1 MSLVLVETTVCLT
14 ISSVLDLRLP
24 SLNVLLILI
33 LPVHHGVVY
42 LILVLDASVRMLDV
56 NTKLYLHFVQQIQEN
71 VLMVM

>member
-1 MSLVLVETTVCLT
+1 MRIMSLVLVETTVCLT

-42 LILVLDASVRMLDV
+42 LILVLDASVRHYYSTDLIDCYV
-56 NTKLYLHFVQQIQEN
+56 PY
-71 VLMVM
+71 